1 MNCLFIVGENMK
13 FELKENVLTL
23 YLEGELNSYNADNIE
38 KEIDSTLK
46 DQKFD
51 KLVLDFSHISYI
63 SSAGLRIMLKLK
75 QTYGNVSII
84 ETTLEVYDIFNMTGF
99 TNIMDIKK
107 GLKRVYLSGAEIV
120 GDGYYST
127 VYRIDKDTIIKVFN
141 RVSDTE
147 QIERELKLAKEAF
160 ILGIPTAISFDI
172 VRVDDKLGVRFE
184 MLDCESL
191 KNMVV
196 KYPER
201 MGEFLDKYAAL
212 LKKMNTT
219 ECLNPNIPDMKEHY
233 LRKLEKIKQYLPDEA
248 NEKLLKMFKAIPE
261 RKTLIHGDCHFKNIM
276 VQKDELL
283 LIDMDTLSVG
293 YPIFE
298 LAALY
303 APYVAFNEDE
313 PGNSKTFFGISDE
326 DALKLYN
333 ALLNKYFGK
342 DDPIIKDKIKIVGY
356 VHMVRWVTNNQ
367 PENVKRLNGCKERLL
382 KLLEKYDDLDIGL

>member
-1 MNCLFIVGENMK
+1 MPFIVGEIMR

-23 YLEGELNSYNADNIE
+23 FLEGELNSYNADNVE
-38 KEIDSTLK
+38 KEIESILK

-51 KLVLDFSHISYI
+51 KLVLDFSRISYI

-75 QTYGNVSII
+75 QKYNNVSII

-127 VYRIDKDTIIKVFN
+127 VYRVDKDTIIKVFN

-172 VRVDDKLGVRFE
+172 VRVDEKLGVRFE

-201 MGEFLDKYAAL
+201 MPEFLDKYAAL

-219 ECLNPNIPDMKEHY
+219 ECFNPNIPDMKAHY
-233 LRKLEKIKQYLPDEA
+233 LTKLEKIKQYLPEEA
-248 NEKLLKMFKAIPE
+248 NKKLLKMFNAIPE

-313 PGNSKTFFGISDE
+313 PGNSMNFFGISDE
-326 DALKLYN
+326 DAAKLYN
-333 ALLNKYFGK
+333 ALLNRYFGK
-342 DDPIIKDKIKIVGY
+342 DDPVIKDKIKIVGY

-367 PENVKRLNGCKERLL
+367 PENVKRLEGCKQRLL
-382 KLLEKYDDLDIGL
+382 DLLEKYDDLDIGV

>member
-1 MNCLFIVGENMK
+1 MR
-13 FELKENVLTL
+13 FELKEKVLTL
-23 YLEGELNSYNADNIE
+23 FLEGELNSYNAENVE
-38 KEIDSTLK
+38 KEIEETLK
-46 DQKFD
+46 GQSFD
-51 KLVLDFSHISYI
+51 KLVLDFSRISYI

-75 QTYGNVSII
+75 QKYNNISII
-84 ETTLEVYDIFNMTGF
+84 ETSLEVYDIFSMTGF

-107 GLKRVYLSGAEIV
+107 GLKRVYISGAEIV

-127 VYRIDKDTIIKVFN
+127 VYRVDKDTIIKVFN
-141 RVSDTE
+141 RVSDTD

-219 ECLNPNIPDMKEHY
+219 ECLNPNIPDMKAHY
-233 LRKLEKIKQYLPDEA
+233 LSKLEKIKQYLPKEA

-333 ALLNKYFGK
+333 ALLNRYFGK
-342 DDPIIKDKIKIVGY
+342 DDQVIKDKVALVGY

-367 PENVKRLNGCKERLL
+367 PENVKRLEGCRARLL

>member
-1 MNCLFIVGENMK
+1 MK

-23 YLEGELNSYNADNIE
+23 FLEGELNSYNADNIE

-51 KLVLDFSHISYI
+51 KLVLDFSRISYI

-219 ECLNPNIPDMKEHY
+219 ECFNPNIPDMKAHY
-233 LRKLEKIKQYLPDEA
+233 LTKLEKIKQYLPDWA

-333 ALLNKYFGK
+333 ALLNKYFGN

-367 PENVKRLNGCKERLL
+367 PENVKRLEGCRERLL